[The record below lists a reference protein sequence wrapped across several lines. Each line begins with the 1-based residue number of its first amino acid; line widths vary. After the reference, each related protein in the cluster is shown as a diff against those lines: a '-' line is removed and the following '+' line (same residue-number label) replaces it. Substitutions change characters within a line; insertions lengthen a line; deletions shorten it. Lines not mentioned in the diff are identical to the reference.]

1 VRRVAHAAAAVITVG
16 TALVV
21 AGTTAVADDITPVGL
36 ATRVAGTARL
46 HRPLTVS
53 VGVTADPSVLDTRT
67 APLRVRVKL
76 AAECGGEFADTQGTV
91 LLDKRL
97 SPQPAYGHAYSGT
110 VTGTGR
116 PRAYGVQ
123 TVCVYLEE
131 EGDDRQFATDTTL
144 QVDVSKRCTTTA
156 ARYDR
161 AVRALRRASG
171 AGAVRKARHRRH
183 RARRVARRACGPGV
197 PL

>member
-1 VRRVAHAAAAVITVG
+1 VRRVAHAAAVIVVG
-16 TALVV
+16 TVLVV
-21 AGTTAVADDITPVGL
+21 TGTAAVADDITPVGL
-36 ATRVAGTARL
+36 AVRVAGTARL

-67 APLRVRVKL
+67 APLRIRVKL
-76 AAECGGEFADTQGTV
+76 AGECGGEFADTPGTV

-97 SPQPAYGHAYSGT
+97 SPQPAYGRAYSASA
-110 VTGTGR
+110 TGKGK
-116 PRAYGVQ
+116 PRAYGLQ

-131 EGDDRQFATDTTL
+131 EGDDRQFATDNSL
-144 QVDVSKRCTTTA
+144 QVDVSKRCTTSA

-171 AGAVRKARHRRH
+171 ARAVRKARHRRLG
-183 RARRVARRACGPGV
+183 ARRVARRACGPGV